1 MTSDQAMRAS
11 DHDRERAAEVLRD
24 AYAVGRLD
32 LEEFHDRAGAAYSAK
47 TWGELRHLT
56 ADLPAWR
63 LPGQGEHDADS
74 STAPERPGTT
84 PQRPFAFIW
93 VMPVIWLAIAAA
105 RVFGKPLLLTTDA
118 TALDPRHGAR
128 WRAAL
133 KNGLLLPYLYRRVA
147 DLVLV
152 PSTASRRFVRSLG
165 VPADRVV
172 LTPYVVDNDA
182 IAAAAARAERNRVRK
197 RWQIP
202 EDAVVLMCC
211 AKFLPRKRP
220 HDILEAFAQANVPNS
235 HLLMVGDGPLADSLK
250 TGANRLGV
258 GDRVHFPGLVK
269 YSALPEH
276 YVASDAL
283 ILASEHEPYGLP
295 VNEAMVCGVPA
306 IVSDRVGAGYDL
318 VEHGKTGL
326 VYPCGDV
333 DALAGLL
340 SEALRDSDTLR
351 RMGEAAR
358 RRMESWSPRE
368 NADAIVRAV
377 ETAIALRQPRAG
389 A

>member
-1 MTSDQAMRAS
+1 LLEQDPRVDVVTVYCSLLDPR
-11 DHDRERAAEVLRD
+11 LWRD
-24 AYAVGRLD
+24 A
-32 LEEFHDRAGAAYSAK
+32 E
-47 TWGELRHLT
+47 HLT
-56 ADLPAWR
+56 KDAFDIPMLDGHSWTHARNYSPWPS
-63 LPGQGEHDADS
+63 LDKFYGLVNPGIIALVRRHDCCVVFGHHYMS
-74 STAPERPGTT
+74 
-84 PQRPFAFIW
+84 F
-93 VMPVIWLAIAAA
+93 WLAIAAA

-118 TALDPRHGAR
+118 TSLDPRPGAR

-133 KNGLLLPYLYRRVA
+133 RTGLLLPCLYRRVA

-172 LTPYVVDNDA
+172 LTPYVVDNDS
-182 IAAAAARAERNRVRK
+182 IAAAAAGADRTRIRK
-197 RWQIP
+197 RWRIP
-202 EDAVVLMCC
+202 ADAAVLMFC

-220 HDILEAFAQANVPNS
+220 HDALEAFAQANVPNS
-235 HLLMVGDGPLADSLK
+235 HLLMVGDGPLGDSLK
-250 TGANRLGV
+250 TGAGRLGV

-283 ILASEHEPYGLP
+283 VLASEHEPYGLP

-333 DALAGLL
+333 EALARVL
-340 SEALRDSDTLR
+340 SQALRDPDTLR

-368 NADAIVRAV
+368 NAEAIVQAV
-377 ETAIALRQPRAG
+377 ETAIAGRHPRAG